1 MKKLRILVVGAVAAS
16 AVVMA
21 VPSPAAACSSDGPV
35 DLCVLERP
43 CSIGDRYKP
52 EKLRCDD

>member
-1 MKKLRILVVGAVAAS
+1 MKKLRIVLVGAFAAT
-16 AVVMA
+16 ALGAA

-43 CSIGDRYKP
+43 CSIGEDVKP
-52 EKLRCDD
+52 EKLGCHD